1 MRFLTRLTLFGIRL
15 APILLAI
22 YWILIFTGTHLPT
35 VPMPAVRNLDKVQHF
50 VAFTGL
56 AFLLAWSIPT
66 SGRDPRTKMIFAFL
80 ISVCYG
86 MFDEL
91 TQQFV
96 GRNTELADF
105 VADCVGALAGVFVYL
120 FAKMILFPTSPD
132 SGERQGMDQHETEGK
147 TETKTDPDV
156 AVSGRR
162 VA

>member
-1 MRFLTRLTLFGIRL
+1 MRFLSRLTLFGIRL

-22 YWILIFTGTHLPT
+22 YWILIFTGTHLPS
-35 VPMPAVRNLDKVQHF
+35 VPMPSVRNLDKVQHF
-50 VAFTGL
+50 VAFSGL

-105 VADCVGALAGVFVYL
+105 VADCCGALAGVFVYL
-120 FAKMILFPTSPD
+120 LAKRILFPTSPG
-132 SGERQGMDQHETEGK
+132 SGERQPASEPQTESS
-147 TETKTDPDV
+147 V
-156 AVSGRR
+156 AVSDRR

>member
-35 VPMPAVRNLDKVQHF
+35 VPMPSIKYLDKVQHF
-50 VAFTGL
+50 VAFSGL

-105 VADCVGALAGVFVYL
+105 VADCCGALTGVFVYRM
-120 FAKMILFPTSPD
+120 AKSILFPTSPG
-132 SGERQGMDQHETEGK
+132 SGERQLVDNTETEV
-147 TETKTDPDV
+147 P
-156 AVSGRR
+156 VSGRR